1 MTEKITHYGRG
12 NNARKFQYYTMGTD
26 PMLPGR
32 VIVYGW
38 GVYEKSSVLSG
49 QPMKKFLVTFE
60 SEAEAKAVY
69 GDMNF
74 SSKWT
79 EPQVSVSHLPG
90 ENDPVPGGMYPDD
103 IGGGYDDY

>member
-12 NNARKFQYYTMGTD
+12 DNARKFQYYTMNASRSG
-26 PMLPGR
+26 
-32 VIVYGW
+32 VVNVYGW

-49 QPMKKFLVTFE
+49 QPMKKFLAMFDT
-60 SEAEAKAVY
+60 EAEAKAVY
-69 GDMNF
+69 GDDMNF

-79 EPQVSVSHLPG
+79 EPQISVSHLPG